1 MSKLSMKTY
10 YDKSLQSSPKG
21 HGSKS
26 RADLNHAKIVAEAG
40 MIEGVAPHCYT
51 QILKDF
57 IQDKDL
63 DQLTEDIRDQLAFLS
78 MNSAAQKEA
87 VRRAM
92 MNEDVPDVEGFD
104 QESKDLHYISM
115 LRYFNDMVISYKKRD
130 LVKNVALST
139 YALGAVL
146 ERRNQQGLTALE
158 ILMQEGLMTQE
169 EYNMVDQSM
178 NGGIPFIHSGYHMAA
193 FIDEYEGITKVLAA
207 KLLQS
212 TSDIRLEEMTSVL
225 ADDILD
231 ALYNAKDKETA
242 EHQIVQLL
250 DRSHLLPE
258 DYKPRMRVAEV
269 VEDTAKVNM
278 WSVPNG
284 RQELKNNWARKVPM
298 REFKQYD
305 DYKKDDAFKFYE
317 NGNTPAG
324 TSMIFDPRPE
334 GRIGTVVH
342 DNARFNEYNGNG
354 QGNRFINREGGT
366 YEDMQRRNLERA
378 DDVNRYNPNE
388 LYQIKYDDEYG
399 DHRAPREEKDKFYD
413 SLKAVYPNDFTV
425 YYTEDQCP
433 YEKSHREY
441 DLESGEIFV
450 VPHKREMGGQRRI
463 YWSKPKPSGTTAMSP
478 NLRQELGY
486 NPQAYLNQSHF
497 SNTGLN
503 KREFNF
509 NSVPKGND
517 PRVVQFDNGD
527 RAVYVDG
534 QGWAVRKFE
543 NQARSGAWQTRHE
556 GNPNQVAFN
565 GVYNTGTS
573 DKDLRKN
580 PFKRGNIE
588 RPITQS
594 NNAGYYNSRN
604 VTPVKEV
611 KEVPKASNILFDA
624 TSLRGY
630 AGRAKFDNHSASN
643 YPYTLDVEVDG
654 KIDRL
659 TCIFEGIYWSDNLQR
674 WMTGEYYQ
682 FIDQNE
688 VEDFVR
694 RYNLVESPEPQRPQV
709 SNVYN
714 NNQGG
719 TRVFNYGS
727 DSGYVEN
734 RNTGVREVR
743 GNNIF
748 RRGSTGNTMSG
759 YGAGFLGDP
768 KEATNSYQSNR
779 GYYNDNRG
787 GYREEIIWRYVGQG
801 RDQYGN
807 PVDIERNR
815 YGEERYIPVNNY
827 DNYNSNYATKS
838 GREVIYV

>member
-1 MSKLSMKTY
+1 MSRISMKTY

-26 RADLNHAKIVAEAG
+26 RADLNNAAIRAEAS

-92 MNEDVPDVEGFD
+92 MNEDVPEAEGFD
-104 QESKDLHYISM
+104 QESKDIHYLSM
-115 LRYFNDMVISYKKRD
+115 LRFFNDMVISYKKRD

-158 ILMQEGLMTQE
+158 ILMREGLMTQE

-207 KLLQS
+207 KFLQS
-212 TSDIRLEEMTSVL
+212 SSDIRLEDMTSAL

-231 ALYNAKDKETA
+231 ALYNAPDKETA

-284 RQELKNNWARKVPM
+284 MQEVKNNWARKVPV

-305 DYKKDDAFKFYE
+305 DYKKDNNFQFDQ
-317 NGNTPAG
+317 NGNIPAG

-342 DNARFNEYNGNG
+342 DNARFNEYRGNS
-354 QGNRFINREGGT
+354 QGNRF
-366 YEDMQRRNLERA
+366 
-378 DDVNRYNPNE
+378 VNRDTTPRSITPGG
-388 LYQIKYDDEYG
+388 LYQIKYDDEFG

-413 SLKAVYPNDFTV
+413 SLKAMYPNDFTL

-441 DLESGEIFV
+441 DINTGEIFV
-450 VPHKREMGGQRRI
+450 VPHKREMGGSRRI

-478 NLRQELGY
+478 QLQKEIGY
-486 NPQAYLNQSHF
+486 DPHMSNDPNHF
-497 SNTGLN
+497 SISGVD
-503 KREFNF
+503 KRYFDF
-509 NSVPKGND
+509 AKVPQGNES
-517 PRVVQFDNGD
+517 RTVQFDNGD
-527 RAVYVDG
+527 TAVYIDG
-534 QGWAVRKFE
+534 QGWVTRKYE
-543 NQARSGAWQTRHE
+543 DQLRSGAWQTRHE
-556 GNPNQVAFN
+556 GNPNQVAYH
-565 GVYNTGTS
+565 GVQNTGTS

-580 PFKRGNIE
+580 PFRRGD
-588 RPITQS
+588 ITPPPVSANTDRNLRQLNFNTNNQS
-594 NNAGYYNSRN
+594 NNAGYYSPRN
-604 VTPVKEV
+604 VTPVTEA
-611 KEVPKASNILFDA
+611 PKASNILFDA

-654 KIDRL
+654 RVDTL
-659 TCIFEGIYWSDNLQR
+659 TCVFEGIYWSNNLQR

-688 VEDFVR
+688 VQAFLEK
-694 RYNLVESPEPQRPQV
+694 YNLISTQRNERPV
-709 SNVYN
+709 SSNVYN
-714 NNQGG
+714 NERS
-719 TRVFNYGS
+719 TKVFNYGGNQG
-727 DSGYVEN
+727 GYIEN

-748 RRGSTGNTMSG
+748 RRNSGNTMSD
-759 YGAGFLGDP
+759 YGRGFLGDP
-768 KEATNSYQSNR
+768 NEVANSYQNT
-779 GYYNDNRG
+779 GYNNRG
-787 GYREEIIWRYVGQG
+787 GNDVWVYVGRG
-801 RDQYGN
+801 HDDYGN
-807 PVDIERNR
+807 PIDIERNQ
-815 YGEERYIPVNNY
+815 YGEERYIKVGYNGGY
-827 DNYNSNYATKS
+827 TDNYTQPYVGG